1 MKPKEWLLKNGHIKE
16 ITRGRISRENHALIE
31 AAVKNGAKIE
41 GYSVSTAAP
50 VEGNDETPE
59 STVTKAK
66 VSSEKVIYDVGPERY
81 VEDETVGYIHQDGKQ
96 VEISLRTVCNT
107 CGASLTYHMCD
118 SPRVWVDH
126 KTEAMVYFKP
136 RSKPLPKKRW

>member
-31 AAVKNGAKIE
+31 DAVRNGVSIE
-41 GYSVSTAAP
+41 GYSVSTARPADS
-50 VEGNDETPE
+50 EDTPE
-59 STVTKAK
+59 PIITKAK
-66 VSSEKVIYDVGPERY
+66 VSSEKVVADIGPERY
-81 VEDETVGYIHQDGKQ
+81 REDETVGYIHQDGQQ
-96 VEISLRTVCNT
+96 VEVSLRTVCNT
-107 CGASLTYHMCD
+107 CRASLTYHVCE

-136 RSKPLPKKRW
+136 RTKPLPKKRW